1 MTNKRFR
8 LLIIDD
14 EVDFLEEIKNAFE
27 YYEANEFEIE
37 TANSGDE
44 GMEKLRER
52 RFDAALIDLQ
62 MPLSKLSGLDVI
74 KTMNKENIFIGTAIA
89 TGHGGRK
96 EAVAAVNL
104 GAQAWFDK
112 PLIGSEEKLIELHQ
126 RLKDLAQIMP
136 DDKMDEL
143 LGFYKN
149 EAA

>member
-1 MTNKRFR
+1 MANKRFR

-27 YYEANEFEIE
+27 YYENNEFEIE
-37 TANSGDE
+37 TATSGDE

-52 RFDAALIDLQ
+52 RFDVALIDIQ
-62 MPLSKLSGLDVI
+62 MPDSSMSGLDVI
-74 KTMNKENIFIGTAIA
+74 QKMNEENIFIGTAIA

-112 PLIGSEEKLIELHQ
+112 PLVGSEEKFAKMHQ
-126 RLKDLAQIMP
+126 RLKDLAQIIP
-136 DDKMDEL
+136 DDFKDE
-143 LGFYKN
+143 FFDFF
-149 EAA
+149 EQQAA

>member
-1 MTNKRFR
+1 MARKRFR

-27 YYEANEFEIE
+27 YYEDNEFEIE
-37 TANSGDE
+37 TAISGDE

-52 RFDAALIDLQ
+52 RFDGALIDIQ
-62 MPLSKLSGLDVI
+62 MPNSTMSGLDVI
-74 KTMNKENIFIGTAIA
+74 KAMNKENIFIGTAIA
-89 TGHGGRK
+89 TAHGGRK

-112 PLIGSEEKLIELHQ
+112 PLVDSEEKLSKLHQ
-126 RLKDLAQIMP
+126 RLKDLAQIIP

-143 LGFYKN
+143 FDFYKQ